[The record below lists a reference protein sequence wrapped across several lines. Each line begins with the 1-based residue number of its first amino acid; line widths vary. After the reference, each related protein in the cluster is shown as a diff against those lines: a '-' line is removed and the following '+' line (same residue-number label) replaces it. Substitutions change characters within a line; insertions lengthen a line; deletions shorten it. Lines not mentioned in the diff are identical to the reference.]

1 VIFTLLTLVVAWV
14 GYQIAGRLRIPA
26 PAMLGSMLA
35 VGITNIILD
44 YATLPW
50 MTKVIAQTVSGA
62 FIGMQITKKDVLNFR
77 YLISPFLLLTLL
89 LTANTFITGTV
100 VHSLAGF
107 DMKTSLLGAVA
118 GGVSDISLL
127 SMELGADTPIV
138 ALMQTLRL
146 VGVLLFFPPWIR
158 YFTRKEGIVKT
169 DIRLV
174 TGNPE
179 MGSTWLDH
187 LISNRE
193 KKIAFTFILCMA
205 AGFLG
210 HFSPIPAGAMVV
222 PMVMIVFLNAA
233 TSVCYV
239 PIQLKTAAQLLAG
252 ALVGCNIR
260 SSTLAMLNGRSLI
273 AMLVLMVN
281 YWIVNLIYS
290 MYCKKKNLLDLKSAM
305 LASAPGGATDMSL
318 IAADL
323 NADLTKIA
331 LIQVLR
337 AVYAVTF
344 MPAVIILFIRWMG

>member
-1 VIFTLLTLVVAWV
+1 MISILLTLVVAWV
-14 GYQIAGRLRIPA
+14 GYRIAGQLRLPA

-35 VGITNIILD
+35 VGITNVFLD
-44 YATLPW
+44 YAALPW
-50 MTKVIAQTVSGA
+50 MSKVIAQAVAGA
-62 FIGMQITKKDVLNFR
+62 FIGMQIKKKDVLNFQ
-77 YLISPFLLLTLL
+77 YLIGPFLLLTLL
-89 LTANTFITGTV
+89 LTINTFITGTV
-100 VHSLAGF
+100 VHTLAGF

-127 SMELGADTPIV
+127 SIELGADTPIV

-146 VGVLLFFPPWIR
+146 VGVLLFFPYWIR
-158 YFTRKEGIVKT
+158 YFTRKEGIVEA

-179 MGSTWLDH
+179 MGSTWLDR

-193 KKIAFTFILCMA
+193 KKLAFTFILSMA
-205 AGFLG
+205 AGFMG
-210 HFSPIPAGAMVV
+210 NVSPIPAGAMVV
-222 PMVMIVFLNAA
+222 PMAIIVFLNVT

-239 PIQLKTAAQLLAG
+239 PIQLKTVAQLLAG
-252 ALVGCNIR
+252 ALVGCSIR

-344 MPAVIILFIRWMG
+344 MPAVIILFTRWMG